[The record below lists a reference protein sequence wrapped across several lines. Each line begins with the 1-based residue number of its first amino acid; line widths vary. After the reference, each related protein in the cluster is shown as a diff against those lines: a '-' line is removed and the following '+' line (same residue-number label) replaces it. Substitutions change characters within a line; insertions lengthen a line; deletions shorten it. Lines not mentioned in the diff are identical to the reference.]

1 MNIVIGNAWPYA
13 NGPLHLGRIAVW
25 LPGDILAR
33 YHRMMGYNVVFLS
46 GTDCHG
52 APVTNRAE

>member
-1 MNIVIGNAWPYA
+1 MNILIGNAWPYA
-13 NGPLHLGRIAVW
+13 NGPLHLGRIAVL

-33 YHRMMGYNVVFLS
+33 YHRMMGDDVIFLS

-52 APVTNRAE
+52 TAV